1 MHKKLK
7 YNTISSLVF
16 EIVTII
22 CGFILPRLII
32 GQYGSAVNGL
42 VNSITQFIGII
53 TFLDFGVGKV
63 VQSALYKPLAENDT
77 KKISEVVASARKF
90 FHRIAIIMAL
100 YVCVLLVVYP
110 YLSGNHFSWLYTSAL
125 LAAMSVSAF
134 SQYYFGIVDR
144 LLLNADQKGY
154 IQYNAQTLT
163 LLLNTAA
170 SVILIKNGFGIH
182 AVKLASSVIFLF
194 RPIYLG
200 WYVRRH
206 YEIDYRIRYEG
217 EPIRQKWNGMAQHI
231 AYTVLNDT
239 DTIVLTMLGSLTD
252 VSIYGA
258 YNMVVYGVKR
268 LFTSMMNGVE
278 AYLGTLWAKEDE
290 PGLQRAFAMTE
301 WTIHTTVVFTFG
313 CTGFL
318 IVPFIQCYTNGITDA
333 NYIQPLFA
341 ALIVMAHA
349 CHCLRLPYNLMIF
362 AAGKYKETQHNY
374 VIATVM
380 NIVISVLCVKQW
392 GLVGVAI
399 GTLVSMLYQTI
410 WMARYN
416 AFNLVRRPMTVFG
429 KQILADLIT
438 VSLYAVIPLPR
449 LLTHVQYS
457 AWILLAVET
466 AACFGVITLVINLLL
481 YKTQLNQAF
490 DLLRKR
496 TSKS

>member
-1 MHKKLK
+1 
-7 YNTISSLVF
+7 
-16 EIVTII
+16 
-22 CGFILPRLII
+22 
-32 GQYGSAVNGL
+32 
-42 VNSITQFIGII
+42 
-53 TFLDFGVGKV
+53 
-63 VQSALYKPLAENDT
+63 
-77 KKISEVVASARKF
+77 
-90 FHRIAIIMAL
+90 
-100 YVCVLLVVYP
+100 
-110 YLSGNHFSWLYTSAL
+110 
-125 LAAMSVSAF
+125 
-134 SQYYFGIVDR
+134 
-144 LLLNADQKGY
+144 
-154 IQYNAQTLT
+154 
-163 LLLNTAA
+163 
-170 SVILIKNGFGIH
+170 
-182 AVKLASSVIFLF
+182 
-194 RPIYLG
+194 
-200 WYVRRH
+200 
-206 YEIDYRIRYEG
+206 
-217 EPIRQKWNGMAQHI
+217 MAQHI

-318 IVPFIQCYTNGITDA
+318 IVPFIQCYTKGITDA

-466 AACFGVITLVINLLL
+466 VACFGVITLVINLLL